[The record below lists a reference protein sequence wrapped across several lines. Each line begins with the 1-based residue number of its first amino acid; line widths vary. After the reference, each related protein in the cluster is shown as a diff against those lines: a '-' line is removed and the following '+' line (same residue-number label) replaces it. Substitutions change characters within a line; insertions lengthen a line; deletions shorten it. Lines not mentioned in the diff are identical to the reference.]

1 MIFRDVPA
9 LKEPTATS
17 SPRSSRLAMPALAGT
32 VRGGTARSLKDAGLR
47 LQSYVYRRPPPWDS
61 WRTCGLPATE
71 SFDEALS
78 WPRLDT
84 RPLSL
89 DPVDVPQTASVPTLA
104 HGLQQVL
111 RGSGLFPLHA
121 PWDRASACPSNS
133 RAADYLRRIVP
144 PEQIVWENMPRY
156 VPAKDDAS
164 IHALAASLAGVHY
177 ASSTSSMTPTLATLY
192 HLISNFRD
200 TELLGGLSPRMSEL
214 PVGFT
219 RLQKRP
225 SAFMLTPVSAAGETP
240 VFAVN
245 AHDADSTGPRILL
258 ELGNSIERMLT
269 TSAAEFERTFVRGG
283 ARPAGAAERPAGDG
297 EQFYHYSRASQF
309 LLRAQIDAR
318 NPDNDEVFDVKTRAV
333 AAIRYNLANYS
344 AFRGA
349 RLRSLRGV
357 SDSYEREFYDMVRSV
372 FIKYALQLRI
382 GRMSGALIAYHNT
395 AEMLGLEFVDLREIE
410 MYVFGGSMWADL
422 AFAAS
427 MRLLEEILARVRE
440 ALFAEGETAPVKVLL
455 ATERSRRRMTVY
467 AHRVAEDGDD
477 ELGPERFSRIAKEA
491 GFGPNAP
498 KDPLQCRDFWH
509 ADADL
514 HRTTMPGV
522 AVVGTV
528 PGVIASGGEQVLHA
542 AAGNKPRRR
551 GVSNSPIHEL
561 GKHDTSRLV
570 PRKFYVWHVDVAPF
584 VRGKLAPKGA
594 INVEN
599 KNDFELRYTI
609 DQVKNITDYVKA
621 EYVTDLGRL
630 YTP

>member
-1 MIFRDVPA
+1 
-9 LKEPTATS
+9 
-17 SPRSSRLAMPALAGT
+17 MPALAGT
-32 VRGGTARSLKDAGLR
+32 ARGATQRTLKDAGLR

-61 WRTCGLPATE
+61 WRTAGLPATE
-71 SFDEALS
+71 PFEEARS
-78 WPRLDT
+78 WTKLDT
-84 RPLSL
+84 RPLPL
-89 DPVDVPQTASVPTLA
+89 HPVDVPQTATVPTLA

-111 RGSGLFPLHA
+111 RGEGLFPLHT
-121 PWDRASACPSNS
+121 PWDRTGGCAMRS
-133 RAADYLRRIVP
+133 RDADYLRHIVP
-144 PEQIVWENMPRY
+144 PERIIWENMPRY

-164 IHALAASLAGVHY
+164 AHAIAASLPGVHY

-219 RLQKRP
+219 KLQKRP
-225 SAFMLTPVSAAGETP
+225 SAFMVTPVASPADAP

-245 AHDADSTGPRILL
+245 AHDGDSSGPRILL

-269 TSAAEFERTFVRGG
+269 TSADEFERTFVRDNPLPSDAV
-283 ARPAGAAERPAGDG
+283 ARPSGDG
-297 EQFYHYSRASQF
+297 EQFYHYSQASQF

-333 AAIRYNLANYS
+333 AAIRYNLDNY
-344 AFRGA
+344 ADFRGT

-410 MYVFGGSMWADL
+410 TYVFGSSMWADL
-422 AFAAS
+422 AFAS
-427 MRLLEEILARVRE
+427 SIRLLEEILDRVRE
-440 ALFAEGETAPVKVLL
+440 ALFAAGETAPVKVLL
-455 ATERSRRRMTVY
+455 STERSRRRMTVY
-467 AHRVAEDGDD
+467 AQRMSEDGPD
-477 ELGPERFSRIAKEA
+477 ELGSERFARVAADA
-491 GFGPNAP
+491 GFGPNAAA
-498 KDPLQCRDFWH
+498 DSLQCRDFWH

-528 PGVIASGGEQVLHA
+528 PGVIASGGEQVRHGA
-542 AAGNKPRRR
+542 AANKPRKR
-551 GVSNSPIHEL
+551 GVSNSPVHEL
-561 GKHDTSRLV
+561 SKHDTSRLV
-570 PRKFYVWHVDVAPF
+570 PREFYVWHIDVAPL

-594 INVEN
+594 ISVEN
-599 KNDFELRYTI
+599 TNDFELRYTI